1 MNIFFKWKENVQ
13 SVREKYSKIEVILKK
28 QEEDQYFV
36 NIIRRAD
43 IQKMKT
49 PQQIRNEVEKEEHF
63 YRRGYELRPTGIKL
77 KWYEWIA
84 FWMFLDSILWYK
96 KDFVDFID
104 NEGNVRRVYPK

>member
-1 MNIFFKWKENVQ
+1 MTKEKDVLYMKPIGGRSRKIKKPIRKSRQIFHKDVKTKGRQIFK
-13 SVREKYSKIEVILKK
+13 
-28 QEEDQYFV
+28 
-36 NIIRRAD
+36 
-43 IQKMKT
+43 KMKT
-49 PQQIRNEVEKEEHF
+49 PQQIKNEVEKEEHF

>member
-1 MNIFFKWKENVQ
+1 MSRPIKRFNKFVQ
-13 SVREKYSKIEVILKK
+13 RERMK
-28 QEEDQYFV
+28 QIPDEI
-36 NIIRRAD
+36 NN
-43 IQKMKT
+43 KMKT
-49 PQQIRNEVEKEEHF
+49 PQQIKNEVEKEEHF